1 MIQVDEDA
9 LICDL
14 AETYHIYRYRS
25 LPCSLVATFSV
36 GLRENSRIKLKLGGL
51 KASVETLLLARIV
64 DNTALSTWLNTKDGL
79 DGTNR
84 PESVFDA
91 IQNAGER
98 KERDF
103 IVFQDAEDFERMR
116 AELLRKGH
124 EWQQN

>member
-1 MIQVDEDA
+1 M
-9 LICDL
+9 
-14 AETYHIYRYRS
+14 
-25 LPCSLVATFSV
+25 VATFSV

-98 KERDF
+98 KEKDF